1 MASVFK
7 RTGRSGKPAKRWTA
21 TYTDEHGKTRTKA
34 AFTDRAESLRFARDL
49 DDNAYKRRRG
59 LIDDRE
65 DRLAEQG
72 KAPIKQHV
80 DAYEE
85 HLESKG
91 GDARHRHQTIKVINK
106 VIDECGW
113 STLRDLDGSSL
124 VSNLRNYHDGGRS
137 ARSVNARRQSVRGF
151 SRWSVSSGR
160 LASDPLAGVPRMS
173 EHEPTYQRRA
183 LSDDEIVRLI
193 RATEQGPER
202 LSLHGS
208 SRAMLYKVA
217 IGTGFRAGE
226 LDSLSLAS
234 FNLEG
239 DPPTV
244 TVEAA

>member
-91 GDARHRHQTIKVINK
+91 GDAMFLTIP
-106 VIDECGW
+106 
-113 STLRDLDGSSL
+113 S
-124 VSNLRNYHDGGRS
+124 
-137 ARSVNARRQSVRGF
+137 
-151 SRWSVSSGR
+151 
-160 LASDPLAGVPRMS
+160 P
-173 EHEPTYQRRA
+173 
-183 LSDDEIVRLI
+183 
-193 RATEQGPER
+193 
-202 LSLHGS
+202 
-208 SRAMLYKVA
+208 
-217 IGTGFRAGE
+217 
-226 LDSLSLAS
+226 
-234 FNLEG
+234 
-239 DPPTV
+239 
-244 TVEAA
+244 